1 MGKSVAN
8 SVIDGALAVIATAT
22 RLDVTSDSSTPTGL
36 TNSLAHVTL
45 TAGNGNGSYTIAD
58 GDASGRKVTIT
69 QQSDISVTASGTA
82 NHIVLSLS
90 GTILLT
96 TTCTAQVLTSG
107 NTVTVPAFA
116 DEIASPA

>member
-58 GDASGRKVTIT
+58 GDASGRKVTIA

-82 NHIVLSLS
+82 NHIVLSLT

>member
-58 GDASGRKVTIT
+58 GDTSGRKVTIA

-82 NHIVLSLS
+82 NHIVLSLT